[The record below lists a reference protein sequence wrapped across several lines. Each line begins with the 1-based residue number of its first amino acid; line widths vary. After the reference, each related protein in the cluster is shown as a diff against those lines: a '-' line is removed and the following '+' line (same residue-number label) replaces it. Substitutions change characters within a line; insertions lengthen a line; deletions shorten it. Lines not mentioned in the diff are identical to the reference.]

1 MDNLIVDVQDG
12 QVMVIAVPGHQQAFR
27 DAAKA
32 LAAAGQVTTATGPR
46 GIALVA
52 DEQTAKKAGAI
63 QAARTPSTQAQ
74 TWLRST
80 PVI

>member
-52 DEQTAKKAGAI
+52 DEQTAKKAGVI
-63 QAARTPSTQAQ
+63 KAARTTRKKA
-74 TWLRST
+74 
-80 PVI
+80 